1 MKAAAKLMDMETE
14 DIRILAAVEL
24 GMKKHEM
31 VPIKHISYFA
41 RYELEETEYRLDRV
55 HKMGLLQRNKVGS
68 VAYSLISEGYDIL
81 ALHTLFSQGH
91 IESVGPSLGRG
102 KESDVYRCL
111 TKDNKQVALK
121 VHRLGQTS
129 FRNIRKFRSY
139 IEERAHTS
147 WLYISRLSAKREF
160 EGLKRVAKLNLR
172 TPIPIAQNRHAVVM
186 SIIQGEE
193 ISKFDELN
201 DPDVH
206 FNEIIGEYKLFFSKA
221 HVIHGDLC
229 EFNILLDPDDKVLI
243 IDWPQWEDWNHPNA
257 LELVTRDITNLC
269 TFFKKKGVESN
280 SDEIIRDI
288 MQLNPK
294 FREQTKR

>member
-1 MKAAAKLMDMETE
+1 MKAAKTLQDIDIE

-31 VPIKHISYFA
+31 VPIKHISFFA
-41 RYELEETEYRLDRV
+41 RYDLEETEYRLDRV
-55 HKMGLLQRNKVGS
+55 HKFGLLQRNKVGS
-68 VAYSLISEGYDIL
+68 VAYCLNSEGYDIL
-81 ALHTLFSQGH
+81 ALHTLFSQKH
-91 IESVGPSLGRG
+91 IESIGPSLGRG
-102 KESDVYRCL
+102 KESDVFRCL
-111 TKDNKQVALK
+111 TPEGEQVTLK
-121 VHRLGQTS
+121 LHRLGQTS

-139 IEERAHTS
+139 VEERTHTS

-160 EGLKRVAKLNLR
+160 EGLKRVYKLQLR
-172 TPIPIAQNRHAVVM
+172 TPNPIAQNRHAVVM

-201 DPDVH
+201 DPDQH
-206 FNEIIGEYKLFFSKA
+206 FNEIIREYKLYFSQA

-229 EFNILLDPDDKVLI
+229 EFNILLDPEDQILI

-257 LELVTRDITNLC
+257 IELVTRDITNLC

-280 SDEIIRDI
+280 PDEIIKDI
-288 MQLNPK
+288 MELNPK
-294 FREQTKR
+294 YRN

>member
-1 MKAAAKLMDMETE
+1 MDMDTE

-41 RYELEETEYRLDRV
+41 RYDLEETEYRLDRV
-55 HKMGLLQRNKVGS
+55 HKLGMLQRNKVGS
-68 VAYSLISEGYDIL
+68 VAYCLNNEGYDIL

-91 IESVGPSLGRG
+91 IESVGPPMGRG

-111 TKDNKQVALK
+111 TKKGDQVALK
-121 VHRLGQTS
+121 LHRLGQTS
-129 FRNIRKFRSY
+129 FRNIRKYRSY
-139 IEERAHTS
+139 IEERTHTS

-160 EGLKRVAKLNLR
+160 EGLKRVAKLKLR
-172 TPIPIAQNRHAVVM
+172 TPTPIAQNRHAIVM

-201 DPDVH
+201 DPDIH
-206 FNEIIGEYKLFFSKA
+206 FNEIIREYKQFFSRA

-229 EFNILLDPDDKVLI
+229 EFNILIDPDDKVLI

-257 LELVTRDITNLC
+257 QELVTRDITNIC
-269 TFFKKKGVESN
+269 AFFSKKGVISN
-280 SDEIIRDI
+280 PVEIITDVLE
-288 MQLNPK
+288 LNPK
-294 FREQTKR
+294 FRSR

>member
-1 MKAAAKLMDMETE
+1 MKAAKKLMDMETE

-68 VAYSLISEGYDIL
+68 VAYCLISEGYDIL

-91 IESVGPSLGRG
+91 IKSIGPSLGRG

-111 TKDNKQVALK
+111 TKENEQVALK
-121 VHRLGQTS
+121 LHRLGQTS
-129 FRNIRKFRSY
+129 FRNVRKFRSY
-139 IEERAHTS
+139 IEERSHIS
-147 WLYISRLSAKREF
+147 WLYVSRLSAKREF

-172 TPIPIAQNRHAVVM
+172 TPIPIAQNRHAVLM

-206 FNEIIGEYKLFFSKA
+206 LNEIIREYKLYFSQA
-221 HVIHGDLC
+221 HIIHGDLS
-229 EFNILLDPDDKVLI
+229 EFNILVDPDNNILI

-257 LELVTRDITNLC
+257 RELVARDITNTC
-269 TFFKKKGVESN
+269 AFFKKLGVESN
-280 SDEIIRDI
+280 PDEIIKDI
-288 MQLNPK
+288 LELNPK
-294 FREQTKR
+294 FRN